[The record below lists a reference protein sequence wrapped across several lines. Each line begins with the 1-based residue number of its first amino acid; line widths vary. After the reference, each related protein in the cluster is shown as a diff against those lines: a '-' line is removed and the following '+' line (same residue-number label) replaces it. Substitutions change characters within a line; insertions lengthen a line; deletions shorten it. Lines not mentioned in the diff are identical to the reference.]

1 MPDLP
6 DYVYWD
12 ANCFLHYINE
22 SPESINTLQG
32 ILSEV
37 EQSEGK
43 RKIVTSML
51 SLVEVA
57 HSGQELI
64 NRTLDESTLNK
75 IEHLFNDSSVV
86 LLVEFSPFIAKQA
99 REIMRIGLEN
109 SLKRD
114 PRDCIHLATA
124 KYMKVSEA
132 HTYDK
137 ALWAYSDH
145 LGIKVCDPRVQEP
158 RLF

>member
-1 MPDLP
+1 MAVIPT
-6 DYVYWD
+6 YVYWD

-22 SPESINTLQG
+22 TPECVNTLQG
-32 ILSEV
+32 VLSEV

-43 RKIVTSML
+43 RKIVTSIL

-57 HSGQELI
+57 HSGQELK
-64 NRTLDESTLNK
+64 NRTLNESVLNK
-75 IEHLFNDSSVV
+75 IDQIFYDSSVV
-86 LLVEFSPFIAKQA
+86 LLVEFSPFIAQQA
-99 REIMRIGLEN
+99 RDVMRIGLEQ

-132 HTYDK
+132 HTYDR

-145 LGIKVCDPRVQEP
+145 LGITICEPRVQKP

>member
-1 MPDLP
+1 MADLP
-6 DYVYWD
+6 TYIYWD

-22 SPESINTLQG
+22 SSESIDTLQG

-51 SLVEVA
+51 SIVEVA

-64 NRTLDESTLNK
+64 NRTLDESTLNR
-75 IEHLFNDSSVV
+75 IDRIFYDSSVV
-86 LLVEFSPFIAKQA
+86 LLVEFSPFIAEQA
-99 REIMRIGLEN
+99 REIMRLGLEK

-132 HTYDK
+132 HTYDR

-145 LGIKVCDPRVQEP
+145 LGIRVCQPRVQEP

>member
-6 DYVYWD
+6 IYIYWD
-12 ANCFLHYINE
+12 ANCFLHYINDT
-22 SPESINTLQG
+22 PEYINTLQG

-43 RKIVTSML
+43 RKIVTSIL

-64 NRTLDESTLNK
+64 DRTLDESALNNIDK
-75 IEHLFNDSSVV
+75 LFYDSSVV
-86 LLVEFSPFIAKQA
+86 LLVEFTPFIAKQA
-99 REIMRIGLEN
+99 RGIMRIGLEE

-124 KYMKVSEA
+124 TYMKVCEA

-145 LGIKVCDPRVQEP
+145 LGINVCEPRAQNP